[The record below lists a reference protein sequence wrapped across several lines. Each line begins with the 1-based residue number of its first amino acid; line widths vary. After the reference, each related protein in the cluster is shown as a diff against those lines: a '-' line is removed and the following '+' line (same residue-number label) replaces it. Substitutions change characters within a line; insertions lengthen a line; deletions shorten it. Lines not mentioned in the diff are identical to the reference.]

1 MGNPPKVVARVY
13 SPIIH
18 PEKAQLDAS
27 LPGKQRRVLTKVSFS
42 LGVDFTATFLNS
54 LRSVWCTVLSGRH
67 LEGYTPAV
75 RVHESELSKM
85 SPPAHHSQ

>member
-1 MGNPPKVVARVY
+1 MRAGEKSRPILMGNPPKVVARVY

-54 LRSVWCTVLSGRH
+54 LQICLVHCSFWRTLGGV
-67 LEGYTPAV
+67 YTSCQSA
-75 RVHESELSKM
+75 
-85 SPPAHHSQ
+85 